1 MRGHKGKSMK
11 IKNCNCDGRSVCS
24 DCPRECS
31 ACGETGELRGVA
43 DESVDD
49 IMPGVIIMNAHM
61 THCIKCGRH
70 AVVIPKMTA
79 LIEAATRPGRYRFID
94 GDWFA
99 LA

>member
-1 MRGHKGKSMK
+1 
-11 IKNCNCDGRSVCS
+11 
-24 DCPRECS
+24 
-31 ACGETGELRGVA
+31 
-43 DESVDD
+43 
-49 IMPGVIIMNAHM
+49 M